1 MTTIYRQALDMQAAT
16 DLSVVVAH
24 FATAVAE
31 IAQQAQRP
39 KAVNRHAIC
48 RLYAEQIAWL
58 TGAGSCPNHRSYL
71 RARAACEKRAKLGE

>member
-1 MTTIYRQALDMQAAT
+1 MSSIYQQALDMQAAT

-24 FATAVAE
+24 FATAMTE
-31 IAQQAQRP
+31 IVEQAQGP
-39 KAVNRHAIC
+39 KVINRHPVC

-71 RARAACEKRAKLGE
+71 RARAECERRAKSRD